1 MHLVCAFIITPMS
14 NWDDLKFVLETAR
27 HEGTSGAARALGVNH
42 ATVARRI
49 SAAEATLGAR
59 LFERLPSGYVPTEA
73 GWEAVRAAE
82 AMQDLERGLSRQIAA
97 RDTTIR
103 GALKVTAPELLIAR
117 VLSPILADFI
127 AEHPDVGLSLVATN
141 ETVNLAQ
148 RDADVAI
155 RFAKSPPETL
165 VGVRLFEQRGAVYA
179 NHALLAGDA
188 GGAAAL
194 DWIRFAHW
202 PGPPDAIKAVRPNL
216 HTRLTVDD
224 MAAAV
229 GAVRAG
235 IGATRMACFLG
246 DSDPALARV
255 PGLPLFPQAPLWVL
269 THSDLRQVPR
279 VRVFTRFVTQ
289 RLKALQ
295 PLFEGACPQD
305 FSASDGEI
313 TSKPSALPTA

>member
-1 MHLVCAFIITPMS
+1 MITPMH
-14 NWDDLKFVLETAR
+14 NWDDLKFVMETAR
-27 HEGTSGAARALGVNH
+27 HGGTSGAARALGVNH

-49 SAAEATLGAR
+49 AAAEASLGTR

-82 AMQDLERGLSRQIAA
+82 SMSDLERGLDRTIAA
-97 RDTTIR
+97 RDTAIR
-103 GALKVTAPELLIAR
+103 GPLKVTAPELLIKR
-117 VLSPILADFI
+117 ILSPIFADFI
-127 AEHPDVGLSLVATN
+127 DAHPEIALSLVATN

-155 RFAKSPPETL
+155 RFAKSPPDTL
-165 VGVRLFEQRGAVYA
+165 VGTQLFEQKGAVYA
-179 NHALLAGDA
+179 SHALLARDE
-188 GGAAAL
+188 GGEAPL

-202 PGPPDAIKAVRPNL
+202 PGPPEAIKAARPNL
-216 HTRLTVDD
+216 RTRLTVDD

-255 PGLPLFPQAPLWVL
+255 PGLPLFPQIPLWVL
-269 THSDLRQVPR
+269 THADLRQVPR
-279 VRVFTRFVTQ
+279 VRAFTGFVTQ
-289 RLKALQ
+289 RLKTLR
-295 PLFEGACPQD
+295 PLFEGDCPQD
-305 FSASDGEI
+305 LSAREGEI
-313 TSKPSALPTA
+313 TSMPSALPTA

>member
-1 MHLVCAFIITPMS
+1 MLIYMS
-14 NWDDLKFVLETAR
+14 NWDDLKFVMETAR
-27 HEGTSGAARALGVNH
+27 HGGTSGAARALGVNH

-49 SAAEATLGAR
+49 SAAEAALGTR

-73 GWEAVRAAE
+73 GWEAARAAE
-82 AMQDLERGLSRQIAA
+82 AMSDLERGLDRRIAA
-97 RDTTIR
+97 RDSAIR
-103 GALKVTAPELLIAR
+103 GPLRVTASELLIQR
-117 VLSPILADFI
+117 ILSPILADFI
-127 AEHPDVGLSLVATN
+127 KAHPEIDVSLVATN
-141 ETVNLAQ
+141 DTVNLAQ

-165 VGVRLFEQRGAVYA
+165 VGTRLFEQKGAVYA
-179 NHALLAGDA
+179 SHDLLARDP
-188 GGAAAL
+188 GGEAPL

-216 HTRLTVDD
+216 TTRLTVDD

-255 PGLPLFPQAPLWVL
+255 PELPLFRQTPLWVL
-269 THSDLRQVPR
+269 THADLRQVPR
-279 VRVFTRFVTQ
+279 VRVFTTFVTQ
-289 RLKALQ
+289 RLKQLQ
-295 PLFEGACPQD
+295 PLFEG
-305 FSASDGEI
+305 
-313 TSKPSALPTA
+313 TSLRCSVPLQA